1 MAESSGIDFD
11 RIRHLARLAK
21 ELGLSELTSEENG
34 VKVEITVT
42 PTTPVAMG
50 VPSVGAPPPRGG
62 LAASRRTKPATP
74 EEQGL
79 VAVRSPVMGVF
90 YRAASPDTPP
100 YVEVGARVEEGDIV
114 GLVEAMK
121 VFNEIASE
129 VAGEVVEVVAKNGDL
144 VELDQPLVWLRP

>member
-1 MAESSGIDFD
+1 MPESPGIDFE

-42 PTTPVAMG
+42 PTAPVAMG
-50 VPSVGAPPPRGG
+50 IPSVGAPPPWGG
-62 LAASRRTKPATP
+62 HSAPRRAKPATP

-90 YRAASPDTPP
+90 YRAASPETPP

-129 VAGEVVEVVAKNGDL
+129 VTGEVVEVVAKNGDL

>member
-1 MAESSGIDFD
+1 MPESPGIDFE

-42 PTTPVAMG
+42 PTAPVAMG
-50 VPSVGAPPPRGG
+50 IPSVGAPPPWGG
-62 LAASRRTKPATP
+62 YSAPRRAKPATP

-90 YRAASPDTPP
+90 YRAASPETPP

-129 VAGEVVEVVAKNGDL
+129 VTGEVVEVVAKNGDL

>member
-1 MAESSGIDFD
+1 M
-11 RIRHLARLAK
+11 
-21 ELGLSELTSEENG
+21 
-34 VKVEITVT
+34 KVEITVT
-42 PTTPVAMG
+42 PTAPVAMG
-50 VPSVGAPPPRGG
+50 IPSVGAPPPWGG
-62 LAASRRTKPATP
+62 HSAPRRAKPATP

-90 YRAASPDTPP
+90 YRAASPETPP

-129 VAGEVVEVVAKNGDL
+129 VTGEVVEVVAKNGDL

>member
-1 MAESSGIDFD
+1 MPESPGIDFE

-34 VKVEITVT
+34 VKGEITVT
-42 PTTPVAMG
+42 PTAPVAMG
-50 VPSVGAPPPRGG
+50 IPSVGAPPPWGG
-62 LAASRRTKPATP
+62 HSAPRRAKPATP

-90 YRAASPDTPP
+90 YRAASPETPP

-129 VAGEVVEVVAKNGDL
+129 VTGEVVEVVAKNGDL